1 MTTKVRFGDLVS
13 RVTRKRKIKTFDP
26 EELHK
31 AYKAR
36 SLKEEPSLQAE
47 DAWVDDMNRL
57 AGKQERQSHIR
68 TKESADPQKLK
79 FLAAYGEYTPRTY
92 VDLSREEIGRIA
104 TKMQQDIETKKVA
117 KIRSAFKKIIL
128 DKRSTYLEKAP
139 IIKDTLP
146 KTDWARTSPV
156 LTKAILNIRKTTQPK
171 EILTTAGKAR
181 DIKRIRAEESA
192 YKIASQRAETFKAE
206 AAKSGLPVERI
217 GDLEKQFVKKGKLNP
232 APVSSQTAIDLGFPG
247 KGAGYDPYGIG
258 TANEYLLE
266 FGQRIKPN
274 PKLRHPFKAS
284 DYQYGQ
290 YDYKFKAD
298 VKGWKAIPAVKG
310 KVVKKGRQKGQEVA
324 AVVTK
329 VKGQKGPGGIVK
341 YITPI
346 VERSFVPG
354 QEAGKGPYGGFVSRY
369 LKEGKTT
376 KTTTKGAYSSIS
388 PHSGRVVPSK
398 VREQALVKF
407 AKSGPKRT
415 KAEIGYSATQS
426 KWAKANKRLE
436 SEFLRGLERKKGP
449 FHWE

>member
-1 MTTKVRFGDLVS
+1 MTKFRVGDIARIKV
-13 RVTRKRKIKTFDP
+13 RKIKKFDP

-117 KIRSAFKKIIL
+117 KIRSAFKKVIL

-139 IIKDTLP
+139 VIKETLS
-146 KTDWARTSPV
+146 KKDWAHTSPV

-171 EILTTAGKAR
+171 EVLTEFGKAK
-181 DIKRIRAEESA
+181 DIQRVRAEGTA
-192 YKIASQRAETFKAE
+192 LKIASQRAETFKAE

-217 GDLEKQFVKKGKLNP
+217 GDLEKKFLKKGKLNP
-232 APVSSQTAIDLGFPG
+232 TPVSSETAIQMGFPG

-341 YITPI
+341 FITPMG
-346 VERSFVPG
+346 P
-354 QEAGKGPYGGFVSRY
+354 EAQGNIGGFASRSLY
-369 LKEGKTT
+369 EGKTT
-376 KTTTKGAYSSIS
+376 KTTTKGAYSRIS
-388 PHSGRVVPSK
+388 PHTGRVVPSK
-398 VREQALVKF
+398 VHEQALVKY

>member
-1 MTTKVRFGDLVS
+1 MTKFRVGDIARIKV
-13 RVTRKRKIKTFDP
+13 RKIKKFDP

-104 TKMQQDIETKKVA
+104 TKIQQDIETKKIA
-117 KIRSAFKKIIL
+117 KIRSTFKKVIL
-128 DKRSTYLEKAP
+128 DKRSTYLEKSP

-146 KTDWARTSPV
+146 KTDWARTSPA
-156 LTKAILNIRKTTQPK
+156 LTRAILNIRKTTQPK
-171 EILTTAGKAR
+171 EVLTEFGKAK
-181 DIKRIRAEESA
+181 DIQRIRAEESA
-192 YKIASQRAETFKAE
+192 FKIARQRAETFKAE

-217 GDLEKQFVKKGKLNP
+217 GDLEKKFLKKGKLNP
-232 APVSSQTAIDLGFPG
+232 APVSSETAIDLGFPG
-247 KGAGYDPYGIG
+247 KGTGYDPYGIG

-274 PKLRHPFKAS
+274 PKIRHPFKAS

-290 YDYKFKAD
+290 FDYKFKAD
-298 VKGWKAIPAVKG
+298 VKAWKAIPAVKG
-310 KVVKKGRQKGQEVA
+310 KIAKKGRQKGQEVA

-329 VKGQKGPGGIVK
+329 VKGQQGPGGIVK
-341 YITPI
+341 YITPMG
-346 VERSFVPG
+346 P
-354 QEAGKGPYGGFVSRY
+354 EAKGNIGGFASRY

-376 KTTTKGAYSSIS
+376 KTTTKGAYSRIM
-388 PHSGRVVPSK
+388 PYSGRVVPSK
-398 VREQALVKF
+398 VHEQALINL

-426 KWAKANKRLE
+426 KWARANKRLE
-436 SEFLRGLERKKGP
+436 SEFLRGLERRKGP

>member
-57 AGKQERQSHIR
+57 AGKQERQAHIR

-104 TKMQQDIETKKVA
+104 TKIEADTAAKKVA
-117 KIRSAFKKIIL
+117 KVRSTFKKIIL

-139 IIKDTLP
+139 VIKETLP

-171 EILTTAGKAR
+171 EVLTEFGKAK
-181 DIKRIRAEESA
+181 DIQRVRAEGTA
-192 YKIASQRAETFKAE
+192 LKIASQRAETFKAE

-217 GDLEKQFVKKGKLNP
+217 GDLEKKFLKKGKLIK
-232 APVSSQTAIDLGFPG
+232 APVSSETAIDLGFPG
-247 KGAGYDPYGIG
+247 KGTGYDPYGFG

-274 PKLRHPFKAS
+274 PKIRHPFKAS

-290 YDYKFKAD
+290 FDYKFKAD
-298 VKGWKAIPAVKG
+298 VEAWKAIPTVKG
-310 KVVKKGRQKGQEVA
+310 KIAKKGRQKGKEVA

-341 YITPI
+341 FITPMGSGAQGNI
-346 VERSFVPG
+346 G
-354 QEAGKGPYGGFVSRY
+354 GKASRY
-369 LKEGKTT
+369 LKEGTGK
-376 KTTTKGAYSSIS
+376 YSRLI
-388 PHSGRVVPSK
+388 PGSGRVVPSK
-398 VREQALVKF
+398 VYEQALVKY

-426 KWAKANKRLE
+426 KWARANKRLE
-436 SEFLRGLERKKGP
+436 GEFLKGLERKKGP

>member
-1 MTTKVRFGDLVS
+1 MTKFKVGDIV
-13 RVTRKRKIKTFDP
+13 RIKVRKIKKFDP

-36 SLKEEPSLQAE
+36 SLKEEPSFQAE

-92 VDLSREEIGRIA
+92 VDLSKEEIGRIA
-104 TKMQQDIETKKVA
+104 TKIEADTATKKVA

-171 EILTTAGKAR
+171 EVLTEAGKAR
-181 DIKRIRAEESA
+181 DIQRISAEASA
-192 YKIASQRAETFKAE
+192 FKIASQRAETFKAE

-217 GDLEKQFVKKGKLNP
+217 GDLEKKFLVGKSKLVK
-232 APVSSQTAIDLGFPG
+232 APVKSQTAIDMGFPG

-274 PKLRHPFKAS
+274 PKIRHPFKAS

-290 YDYKFKAD
+290 FDYKFKAD
-298 VKGWKAIPAVKG
+298 VKAWKAKPVIKG
-310 KVVKKGRQKGQEVA
+310 ITSTTKHKYTKQPIEAA

-329 VKGQKGPGGIVK
+329 VKGQKDPGGKVKFFTPIFLGGPG
-341 YITPI
+341 
-346 VERSFVPG
+346 R
-354 QEAGKGPYGGFVSRY
+354 EAGKGNIGGFASRY

-376 KTTTKGAYSSIS
+376 KTTTKGAYSRIM
-388 PHSGRVVPSK
+388 PYSGRVVPSK
-398 VREQALVKF
+398 VHEQALIKY

-415 KAEIGYSATQS
+415 KAEIGYSSVKADWS
-426 KWAKANKRLE
+426 KANQRLE
-436 SEFLRGLERKKGP
+436 SEFLKGLERKKGP

>member
-1 MTTKVRFGDLVS
+1 MTTKIRFGDLVS

-36 SLKEEPSLQAE
+36 SLKEEPSSQAE
-47 DAWVDDMNRL
+47 DQWVNDMNKL

-68 TKESADPQKLK
+68 TKESTDPQKLK

-104 TKMQQDIETKKVA
+104 TKIEADTATKKVA
-117 KIRSAFKKIIL
+117 KVRSTFKKIIL

-139 IIKDTLP
+139 VIKDTLP
-146 KTDWARTSPV
+146 TTDWARTSPV

-171 EILTTAGKAR
+171 EILTEFGKAK
-181 DIKRIRAEESA
+181 DIQRVRAEGTA
-192 YKIASQRAETFKAE
+192 LKIASQRAETFKAE

-217 GDLEKQFVKKGKLNP
+217 GDLEKKFLKKGKLNP
-232 APVSSQTAIDLGFPG
+232 TPVSSQTAIDMGFPG

-274 PKLRHPFKAS
+274 PKTRHPFAPWEEKKIA
-284 DYQYGQ
+284 
-290 YDYKFKAD
+290 A
-298 VKGWKAIPAVKG
+298 WKAIPAVKG
-310 KVVKKGRQKGQEVA
+310 KIVKKGRQKGQEIA

-329 VKGQKGPGGIVK
+329 VKGQKGPGGILK
-341 YITPI
+341 FITPMG
-346 VERSFVPG
+346 P
-354 QEAGKGPYGGFVSRY
+354 EAQGNIGGFVSRH
-369 LKEGKTT
+369 LKERKTT
-376 KTTTKGAYSSIS
+376 KTTTEGAFSRIS
-388 PHSGRVVPSK
+388 PHSGRVTPSK
-398 VREQALVKF
+398 VHEQALVKY

-436 SEFLRGLERKKGP
+436 GEFLKGLERKKGP